1 MVRITKKIQVRGG
14 FKLKWLETTTRQEAE
29 SLTVQQ
35 SIYLKKN
42 LKNGSKLLG
51 NLKKQVV

>member
-35 SIYLKKN
+35 SIYLKK
-42 LKNGSKLLG
+42 KS
-51 NLKKQVV
+51 